1 MIISVNQHIYFYFK
15 PNTPMKYTLKSLT
28 GLILSIFSV
37 IAFSCSSN
45 DDDTDPVQADTSIV
59 VEVSEVNQKFEDL
72 DNLTL
77 AILEDSGLGARKTA
91 SFSGDFCATTEFDYQ
106 DEQKTIVID
115 FGNGC
120 VSPNGIS
127 RKGKIKL
134 VYSGSLL
141 IPGATIVTTF
151 EDYEVNGYK
160 VEGTRTLT
168 NVGLNI
174 ITKTV
179 TIAVKVENGKI
190 TWPDGGVVSIISD
203 QERVIVLE
211 DTGYDATISGSLSG
225 TSKDGSPFSATITD
239 NLKVTQSCIES
250 GVFNPI
256 SGLMDFTYKNVKM
269 TLDYGTGA
277 CDKTATVTYPGGV
290 KEINF
295 D

>member
-1 MIISVNQHIYFYFK
+1 
-15 PNTPMKYTLKSLT
+15 MKYTLKNVTFLM
-28 GLILSIFSV
+28 LAMLAV
-37 IAFSCSSN
+37 IGFSCSSDDN
-45 DDDTDPVQADTSIV
+45 DKDPVEADTSIV
-59 VEVSEVNQKFEDL
+59 VDVSEVNQKFEDL

-77 AILEDSGLGARKTA
+77 AILENSGLGARKTT

-106 DEQKTIVID
+106 DDQKTIIVD
-115 FGNGC
+115 FGDGC

-151 EDYEVNGYK
+151 EGYEVNGYK

-174 ITKTV
+174 ITQTV

-190 TWPDGGVVSIISD
+190 TWPDGGVVSINSD

-211 DTGYDATISGSLSG
+211 DTGYDATISGTLSG

-239 NLKVTQSCIES
+239 NLKITQSCVES
-250 GVFNPI
+250 GVYNPI
-256 SGLMDFTYKNVKM
+256 SGLIDFTYKNVKM
-269 TLDYGTGA
+269 TLDYGTGD
-277 CDKTATVTYPGGV
+277 CDKKATVTYPGGV